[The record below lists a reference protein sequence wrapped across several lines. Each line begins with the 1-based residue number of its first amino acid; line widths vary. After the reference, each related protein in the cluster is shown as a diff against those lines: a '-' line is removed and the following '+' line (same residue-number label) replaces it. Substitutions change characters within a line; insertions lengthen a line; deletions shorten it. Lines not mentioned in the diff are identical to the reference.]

1 MKQIRKI
8 PTGPIPDGYYTQ
20 EWSLEGAILRDK
32 INEII
37 DSLQENVPVSDANT
51 DIPRSSLYKAIPT
64 MASAIRQKPEQITPM
79 GTNAQF

>member
-8 PTGPIPDGYYTQ
+8 PTRPIPDGYYTQ

-37 DSLQENVPVSDANT
+37 DALQENVPVPGADT
-51 DIPRSSLYKAIPT
+51 DIPHSSLYKAIPT
-64 MASAIRQKPEQITPM
+64 MASAIKQKPEKITPIRI
-79 GTNAQF
+79 NAQF